1 MRTVLSTRFDRLFT
15 VSLGVFFLAV
25 TGVPSVLSAASI
37 TWTTGSL
44 ITGDSEV
51 STNGGLLYAYDD
63 SNISASVNG
72 VPFAAGNSPSSLGGN
87 VTISGYFWYNT
98 TAFGSMTGTP
108 WDNLSANYQSVLRG
122 GVYASSNVT
131 MTVTLNNLTVGHPY
145 QLQIWVCD
153 NRIGA
158 SNRTETVTS
167 SGGNTVTLDYN
178 NTSANGGVGQYAIG
192 TFTADATTQAF
203 TLTGAQP
210 AAGNSAQLNAIQVRD
225 QSAPNGAILA
235 TIALNPAT
243 TYQQIYGIG
252 GNFCQG
258 DQIALNNYN
267 RYNEVFSDSGLNLS
281 FIRLGQA
288 NELTNSMFAGF
299 DAANVAVTKQFRA
312 LQPNGR
318 ITMTAWSPPEV
329 LKSTGSAFQG
339 TLATNAAGKYV
350 YTNFANWW
358 LRTLQYYQA
367 NSALPDYVS
376 LQNECDFTPSG
387 TTPAYEAGCYL
398 NSAETS
404 TKAGYPQALAAVRSV
419 FQANGLGSTK
429 IIGPDTTGISQV
441 NGYLTALTAGTV
453 DYISHH
459 LYGENAA
466 TTGASK
472 LSTLNSQYPSLLKF
486 MTELNPGDNLGTN
499 QPDWMGLA
507 VTMHNVFTLENAST
521 YLIWSVMWN
530 TVNPYNGQPV
540 GTKSYYP
547 LGHFSKFIRPGDWR
561 ANVTCSDP
569 NLLVSLYRRTNS
581 NPAVADV
588 LVLVLINSDS
598 SYLSANINISNYWA
612 TDPLQRSWQVFKTAN
627 DGAAQQRLT
636 LTENLAGA
644 GLSGD
649 RNLQLAPYSIT
660 TAIINTGFY
669 SNAPP
674 VFTSTASNRV
684 INPGQTLV
692 ITNTANDPNQP
703 AQTLTYSMPIA
714 PTNATLNSS
723 NGLFTWRPLIA
734 QANSTNLVRFVV
746 TDNGT
751 PSLGETQTFSV
762 TVRPVTLPV
771 ASSVTMTSGQFQM
784 LVAGVVGPDY
794 TVQASTNL
802 INWTSLFTTNP
813 AALPFLWTDINAA
826 GFNRRFY
833 RTLLGP

>member
-1 MRTVLSTRFDRLFT
+1 LTLICAPL
-15 VSLGVFFLAV
+15 
-25 TGVPSVLSAASI
+25 VLSAASI
-37 TWTTGSL
+37 TWTTRAL
-44 ITGDSEV
+44 ITGDGDV

-63 SNISASVNG
+63 SSIAATVNG
-72 VPFAAGNSPSSLGGN
+72 VPFGAGNSPSSLGGN
-87 VTISGYFWYNT
+87 VTISGYYWYNT
-98 TAFGSMTGTP
+98 SAFGSMTGTP
-108 WDNLSANYQSVLRG
+108 WDNLSANYQSVLQG

-145 QLQIWVCD
+145 QVQIWVCD
-153 NRIGA
+153 NRVGA
-158 SNRTETVTS
+158 SNRTETATS
-167 SGGNTVTLDYN
+167 SGGSPVTLDYN

-192 TFTADATTQAF
+192 TFTADATTQVL
-203 TLTGAQP
+203 TMTGAQP

-225 QSAPNGAILA
+225 TSVASGTVLA
-235 TIALNPAT
+235 NITLNPAT
-243 TYQQIYGIG
+243 TYQTIYGIG

-258 DQIALNNYN
+258 DQITLNNYN
-267 RYNEVFSDSGLNLS
+267 RYSEVFSASGLNLS

-299 DAANVAVTKQFRA
+299 DAANVAVTTNFRA
-312 LQPNGR
+312 MQPNGR

-339 TLATNAAGKYV
+339 TLATNAAGKYG

-358 LRTLQYYQA
+358 LRTLQYYQS

-387 TTPAYEAGCYL
+387 TSPAYEAGCYL
-398 NSAETS
+398 NSTEIS
-404 TKAGYPQALAAVRSV
+404 TKAGYPQALSAVRSV
-419 FQANGLGSTK
+419 FQANGLGGTK

-441 NGYLTALTAGTV
+441 NGYLTAITAGSV
-453 DYISHH
+453 DCISHH

-581 NPAVADV
+581 NPAIADV
-588 LVLVLINSDS
+588 LVMVLINDDTN
-598 SYLSANINISNYWA
+598 YVSANINTANYWA
-612 TDPLQRSWQVFKTAN
+612 TDPLQRFWQVYTTAN
-627 DGAAQQRLT
+627 DGVTQQRLT

-644 GLSGD
+644 GVSGN
-649 RNLQLAPYSIT
+649 RTLVLASNSIT
-660 TAIINTGFY
+660 TVIINTGIY

-674 VFTSTASNRV
+674 VFTSPATNRTL
-684 INPGQTLV
+684 NPGQVLAV
-692 ITNTANDPNQP
+692 TNTASDPNQP
-703 AQTLTYSMPIA
+703 AQTLAFTLPVA
-714 PTNATLNSS
+714 PAGATLNAT
-723 NGLFTWRPLIA
+723 NGILNWRPLMA
-734 QANSTNLVRFVV
+734 QADTTNTFAVV
-746 TDNGT
+746 VADSAA
-751 PSLGETQTFSV
+751 PSMGATQNFTV

-771 ASSVTMTSGQFQM
+771 ASSPSVTN
-784 LVAGVVGPDY
+784 GVFRLNINGAAGPDY
-794 TVQASTNL
+794 TVVVSTNL
-802 INWTSLFTTNP
+802 LNWTNLFTTNP
-813 AALPFLWTDINAA
+813 AMLPFTWADTNQIPMP
-826 GFNRRFY
+826 RRFY
-833 RTLLGP
+833 RVLLGP

>member
-1 MRTVLSTRFDRLFT
+1 MSLFFLTRFGRW
-15 VSLGVFFLAV
+15 LAAALAISILV
-25 TGVPSVLSAASI
+25 ATSAPSVLSAASI
-37 TWTTGSL
+37 TWTTRAL
-44 ITGDSEV
+44 ITGDSDV

-63 SNISASVNG
+63 SNISATVNG
-72 VPFAAGNSPSSLGGN
+72 VAFNAGNSPSSLGGN
-87 VTISGYFWYNT
+87 VTISGYYWYNA
-98 TAFGSMTGTP
+98 TAFGSGSGVP
-108 WDNLSANYQSVLRG
+108 WTSFSAAYQSVLQG

-131 MTVTLNNLTVGHPY
+131 MTITLNNLTAGHPY
-145 QLQIWVCD
+145 QLQIWVND
-153 NRIGA
+153 TRIGA

-192 TFTADATTQAF
+192 TFTADATTQVF

-225 QSAPNGAILA
+225 QSAQPGTLLA
-235 TIALNPAT
+235 NIALNPAT

-258 DQIALNNYN
+258 DQITLNNYN
-267 RYNEVFSDSGLNLS
+267 RYSEVFSDSGLNLS

-312 LQPNGR
+312 LQPDGR
-318 ITMTAWSPPEV
+318 ITLTAWSPPEV

-358 LRTLQYYQA
+358 LRTLQYYQS

-398 NSAETS
+398 NSTEIS
-404 TKAGYPQALAAVRSV
+404 TKAGYPQALSAVRSV
-419 FQANGLGSTK
+419 FQANGLGATK

-441 NGYLTALTAGTV
+441 NGYLTALTGGTV
-453 DYISHH
+453 DGISHH

-472 LSTLNSQYPSLLKF
+472 LSTLNTQYPSQLKF

-507 VTMHNVFTLENAST
+507 VTMHNVFTLENAGT

-530 TVNPYNGQPV
+530 TINPYNGQPA

-547 LGHFSKFIRPGDWR
+547 LGHFSKFIRPGDRR
-561 ANVTCSDP
+561 ANVTCSDN

-581 NPAVADV
+581 NPAIADV
-588 LVLVLINSDS
+588 LVMVLINDDTN
-598 SYLSANINISNYWA
+598 YVSANLNTYNYWA
-612 TDPLQRSWQVFKTAN
+612 PDPLQRSWQVYKTAN
-627 DGAAQQRLT
+627 DGTVQQRLS
-636 LTENLAGA
+636 LTENLAGPSLA
-644 GLSGD
+644 GNRTLV
-649 RNLQLAPYSIT
+649 LASNSIT
-660 TAIINTGFY
+660 TVIINTGVY
-669 SNAPP
+669 TNAPP
-674 VFTSTASNRV
+674 VFTSSAANQA
-684 INPGQTLV
+684 IYPGQTLLV
-692 ITNTANDPNQP
+692 TNTASDPNQP
-703 AQTLTYSMPIA
+703 AQTLTFSLSAA
-714 PTNATLNSS
+714 PAGATLNST
-723 NGLFTWRPLIA
+723 NGILNWRPLLA
-734 QANSTNLVRFVV
+734 QADSTNAFRLVVA
-746 TDNGT
+746 DNGS
-751 PSLGETQTFSV
+751 PSLTATQNFSV
-762 TVRPVTLPV
+762 TVLPLMLPALSSSSLGNGLFGLVVGGV
-771 ASSVTMTSGQFQM
+771 A
-784 LVAGVVGPDY
+784 GPDY
-794 TVQASTNL
+794 TLQASTNL
-802 INWTSLFTTNP
+802 LTWTNVFTTNP
-813 AALPFLWTDINAA
+813 ATLPFTWTDTNAA